1 MCICDAV
8 PIRTKWLR
16 YCIYAIVFTVLVSAI
31 PMVLVLMVPIAVV
44 AGCASVVGECVCDD
58 YSSCGGCCAL
68 PVLICAIN
76 CGICCM
82 PLGIMGA
89 LCTAPYFVCY
99 GGFEVFKDYTYNIRE
114 AKYRA

>member
-16 YCIYAIVFTVLVSAI
+16 YCIYATVFTLLVSAI
-31 PMVLVLMVPIAVV
+31 PMVLVLMVPFAVV
-44 AGCASVVGECVCDD
+44 AGCFTTIGEYICDD
-58 YSSCGGCCAL
+58 YSSGAGCCCAL

-82 PLGIMGA
+82 PLGIIGV

-99 GGFEVFKDYTYNIRE
+99 GGLKVFEDYRLNISV
-114 AKYRA
+114 AK